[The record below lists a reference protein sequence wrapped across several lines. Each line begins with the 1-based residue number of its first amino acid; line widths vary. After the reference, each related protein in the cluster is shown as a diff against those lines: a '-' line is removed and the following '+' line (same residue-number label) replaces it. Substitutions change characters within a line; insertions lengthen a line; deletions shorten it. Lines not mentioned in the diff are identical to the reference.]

1 MWNAETSVGRN
12 NEEERPSCF
21 NHVCLVAPVAQGI
34 SQHQPQQTQ
43 GKDDA
48 DQDRLKALIDEMSFW
63 SATSTGETK
72 QVPESGQNQRRRP
85 RIGSATTGAVGS
97 SSATKGLRSADRA
110 EHRGDAQCKQ
120 KNPEETSSKGSFW
133 KTAVDPATGNRYY
146 YDSVTRVTQW
156 EKPAE
161 LRALE
166 RQQKEERRKSDELFF
181 REMEKNVQKSL
192 EKGELI
198 PGILSANQD
207 STTKNSL
214 QSFLHVGP
222 PREPMSP
229 PQNVSSDN
237 LGSSPG
243 SRIRTISAM
252 DEVLLAELLQR
263 DTGNTVPIE
272 VRNRDDLPQRYPS
285 MEHTSLPKSGRPPLP
300 TCSSQSRRNIADE
313 DEDQCPMELSPDTV
327 PIDKKSHPFLRDSSS
342 SSLMSLDVSS
352 PGLTHDDAL
361 AGESLLDEPIQD
373 ELALIAEIATVAP
386 NSRIPKAQHTRRNTG
401 GTIYLENTIYNPD
414 IQATIKCVC
423 GVYRAHVVQGMEND
437 IPKATAPSTE
447 TVSEEGTPYAWNVK
461 VFRDKRISEAYA
473 TPSLSEILSFYQE
486 FYQRS
491 RMEHDTIIMS
501 LIYVERLV
509 KATNGVLAP
518 CPENWRSILFSCMVL
533 ASKVWDDLSMWNVDF
548 SNVSA
553 PSAGLSSFTLSRIN
567 QLELALLK
575 ALNFDVRV
583 PAGEYAKY
591 YFLIRTML
599 LRSGLMAENAKPL
612 QRKKEDDSSFSQLES
627 LTAQYQQRTL
637 PKQSASTPSS
647 TKSGISRPEPIRF
660 RVKSLDGA
668 MSFLNAGNKPGPV
681 FRDTICLEQL
691 VG

>member
-1 MWNAETSVGRN
+1 MWNLGMSEGPQNVKEHS
-12 NEEERPSCF
+12 SCS
-21 NHVCLVAPVAQGI
+21 NKVSLVAPSAAQQQGPSI
-34 SQHQPQQTQ
+34 QQQQHQQTKGNGSAQQ
-43 GKDDA
+43 DM
-48 DQDRLKALIDEMSFW
+48 LKQLIDEMSFW
-63 SATSTGETK
+63 SATSTSETK
-72 QVPESGQNQRRRP
+72 RIPESGKDQP
-85 RIGSATTGAVGS
+85 RCPSIDKGGS
-97 SSATKGLRSADRA
+97 SSRNCENGEDADS
-110 EHRGDAQCKQ
+110 RG
-120 KNPEETSSKGSFW
+120 KNSSKGAVW

-166 RQQKEERRKSDELFF
+166 RQQKEERRRSDQAFF
-181 REMEKNVQKSL
+181 KEMEKNVLKSL

-198 PGILSANQD
+198 PGILPVHLTKD
-207 STTKNSL
+207 STTRNSL

-229 PQNVSSDN
+229 PLNTVDSSNDN
-237 LGSSPG
+237 LRSSSG
-243 SRIRTISAM
+243 SRIRTFSAM

-263 DTGNTVPIE
+263 DTGNSVPSE
-272 VRNRDDLPQRYPS
+272 ARTMDDQAQRQTS
-285 MEHTSLPKSGRPPLP
+285 MEFTSLSKSGRPPLP
-300 TCSSQSRRNIADE
+300 TGSSRRITSE
-313 DEDQCPMELSPDTV
+313 EIEDQCPMELSPDTI
-327 PIDKKSHPFLRDSSS
+327 PIDKKSHPFHRDDSSG
-342 SSLMSLDVSS
+342 SLMSLDMSS
-352 PGLTHDDAL
+352 PGLTHEDAL

-373 ELALIAEIATVAP
+373 ESALIAEIAAVAP
-386 NSRIPKAQHTRRNTG
+386 NSQIPKAQHTRRNTG

-437 IPKATAPSTE
+437 VPNATASPTE
-447 TVSEEGTPYAWNVK
+447 TVLEDATPDAWNVK
-461 VFRDKRISEAYA
+461 VFRDRRSGTSRAYT
-473 TPSLSEILSFYQE
+473 TPSLPSLSDILAFYQE

-612 QRKKEDDSSFSQLES
+612 QRKKEDDTSFSQLES
-627 LTAQYQQRTL
+627 LTTQYQQRTL
-637 PKQSASTPSS
+637 AKPTAYTPSS
-647 TKSGISRPEPIRF
+647 SKGGISRPEPVRF

-668 MSFLNAGNKPGPV
+668 MSFLNAGNKTGPV